1 MAPRLLR
8 IVPILL
14 ALSCGPS
21 CTLARGAQPALA
33 GGPNSV
39 PAAAPAAAAPAPA
52 AAPVAPAPAAA
63 PVAEAVAVRPA
74 PLTADELPDIRLNS
88 QAPAL
93 TETLARA
100 LDMLDEARVENAK
113 LKEQIASVE
122 KTLADKEGAMQGLGE
137 QLAQAETRIQQFEEA
152 LEKWKQDVLGFR
164 DEMRAYEEA
173 EIEVL
178 QEMAVLLRG
187 FKKQSEAQ

>member
-1 MAPRLLR
+1 M
-8 IVPILL
+8 
-14 ALSCGPS
+14 
-21 CTLARGAQPALA
+21 
-33 GGPNSV
+33 
-39 PAAAPAAAAPAPA
+39 
-52 AAPVAPAPAAA
+52 
-63 PVAEAVAVRPA
+63 AEAVAARPA

-88 QAPAL
+88 RAPAL
-93 TETLARA
+93 TETLERA

-122 KTLADKEGAMQGLGE
+122 KALADKESALQGLGE

-178 QEMAVLLRG
+178 QEVAVLLRG

>member
-1 MAPRLLR
+1 
-8 IVPILL
+8 
-14 ALSCGPS
+14 
-21 CTLARGAQPALA
+21 
-33 GGPNSV
+33 
-39 PAAAPAAAAPAPA
+39 
-52 AAPVAPAPAAA
+52 VAPPAAA
-63 PVAEAVAVRPA
+63 PVAEAVAARPA
-74 PLTADELPDIRLNS
+74 SLTADELPDIRLNA

-93 TETLARA
+93 TETLDLS
-100 LDMLDEARVENAK
+100 LDMLAEARVENAK
-113 LKEQIASVE
+113 LKEQIASLE
-122 KTLADKEGAMQGLGE
+122 KRLADKESAMQGLAE

-178 QEMAVLLRG
+178 QEVAVLLRG